1 MREFVKYL
9 LGIVIILTIIYTVFI
24 SYNVLVFINSDESKI
39 TIEDYSESMII
50 DSQKRE
56 ALEELFN
63 SENLKNSSNYINLN
77 YDGTPVSWVLR
88 VEKALLGISYDELE
102 DELLRN
108 SFISFDDGDFI
119 LIGPYIDRSKLLLAQ
134 DYFNDKYSLF
144 KEKVNFKLPGG
155 GAFKPHQDFPAWT
168 DLPPKDYITIGI
180 PLDNMTIE
188 NGCLYMASGQ
198 GRNKEIYHNKL
209 DNKISKEL
217 IESWTWHPVVCKKGD
232 ILVFD
237 SFVPHYSEINKT
249 HNSRRIYYFTYNIK
263 SEGVHRNDYFNK
275 KRELFP
281 QHADKIPGKD
291 YSVIGAKYN
300 LGNPINSKV

>member
-1 MREFVKYL
+1 MRELIKYL

-24 SYNVLVFINSDESKI
+24 SYNVFIFINSDESKI

-119 LIGPYIDRSKLLLAQ
+119 LIGPYIDRTQLLLAQ
-134 DYFNDKYSLF
+134 DYLNDKF
-144 KEKVNFKLPGG
+144 
-155 GAFKPHQDFPAWT
+155 
-168 DLPPKDYITIGI
+168 
-180 PLDNMTIE
+180 
-188 NGCLYMASGQ
+188 
-198 GRNKEIYHNKL
+198 
-209 DNKISKEL
+209 
-217 IESWTWHPVVCKKGD
+217 
-232 ILVFD
+232 
-237 SFVPHYSEINKT
+237 
-249 HNSRRIYYFTYNIK
+249 
-263 SEGVHRNDYFNK
+263 
-275 KRELFP
+275 
-281 QHADKIPGKD
+281 GKD
-291 YSVIGAKYN
+291 LGAIEKWQ
-300 LGNPINSKV
+300 I